1 MKPQTEPTPSLRV
14 EASSFG
20 MNDQVPIQHTADGDD
35 VAPSLSWSK
44 PPEGTKSIAIIVED
58 PDAPD
63 PNAPTRTWTHWI
75 VTGIPADVTELDG
88 DRLPPGAVMGRNDWG
103 NHAWG
108 GPNPPIGRHRYF
120 FKVYALDIALHA
132 PNAMR
137 DAFHASIKGHILAQ
151 GELIGTYEK
160 PHERRSLEKSGSE
173 RRPSSHR

>member
-1 MKPQTEPTPSLRV
+1 MKPQTQTTQSLRV

-20 MNDQVPIQHTADGDD
+20 MNDEIPIQHTADGDD

-44 PPEGTKSIAIIVED
+44 PPDGTKSIAIIVED

-75 VTGIPADVTELDG
+75 VTGIPADVTQLDS

-137 DAFHASIKGHILAQ
+137 DDLLGSIKNHVLAQ

-160 PHERRSLEKSGSE
+160 PRERRSLETKGAE